1 MQPIEGPT
9 PAQWY
14 CRLGGLTLL
23 VVGIVGFFVEPG
35 FAVGER
41 GELIVFDINGT
52 HNLVHLLSGLAL
64 LAAAPSAKL
73 AKTFCGVFG
82 VVYGAVA
89 VIGLIDGQ
97 DVLGII
103 PVNAA
108 DNVLHIG
115 LSALALIAAGISQRP
130 SGQTYLQSWGREGAP
145 KPR

>member
-1 MQPIEGPT
+1 MQRIDGPT
-9 PAQWY
+9 AAQWY
-14 CRLGGLTLL
+14 CRLGGFALL
-23 VVGIVGFFVEPG
+23 LVGIVGFFVEPG

-52 HNLVHLLSGLAL
+52 HNLVHLLSGLVL
-64 LAAAPSAKL
+64 LLVAGSAGLARAFAA
-73 AKTFCGVFG
+73 VFG

-103 PVNAA
+103 PVNDA

-115 LSALALIAAGISQRP
+115 LAALALLAAAIS
-130 SGQTYLQSWGREGAP
+130 G
-145 KPR
+145 PRRDDTSVSMPA